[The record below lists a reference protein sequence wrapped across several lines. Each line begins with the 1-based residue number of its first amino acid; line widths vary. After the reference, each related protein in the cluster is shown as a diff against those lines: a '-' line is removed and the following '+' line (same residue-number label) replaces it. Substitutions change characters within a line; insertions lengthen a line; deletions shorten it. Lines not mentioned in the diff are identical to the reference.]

1 MANPESQID
10 SLPIEPVLARFRQP
24 IARELRR
31 IVAEA
36 GALTSSPLT
45 AAGGRPLDTFYAQ
58 IEYHL
63 GWRHADLSPA
73 KAHPGKLLRPT
84 LLLLACEL
92 GAAAQGRDAKERDAT
107 IEQALPAAA
116 AVELVHN
123 FSLVHD
129 DIEDGDEARRHRP
142 TLWTLW
148 GVPQAIN
155 TGDGIFSLAR
165 AGLWQLPARGTPA
178 DIVVRLADRL
188 DRTCLELCEGQF
200 LDMSFEGRDDITT
213 AMYLDMIGRKTAA
226 LMACATEMG
235 AIIGAP
241 DDRAFAAGM
250 AAFGRALGLAFQLR
264 DDLLGIWAPTAELG
278 KTGAGDLRRK
288 KMTLPVIYARE
299 TASGSDRA
307 VLAAAYASDK
317 EMSAERIAAVLDI
330 LERTGARDRVRAEL
344 RRAGEAALAALG
356 AAAGKTRDAQGPYGG
371 LAALAH
377 FVSAAAG

>member
-1 MANPESQID
+1 MANPETRTEST
-10 SLPIEPVLARFRQP
+10 PIEPVLARFRQP

-31 IVAEA
+31 IVRGA
-36 GALTSSPLT
+36 GAITPASTSF
-45 AAGGRPLDTFYAQ
+45 AGRQLETFYAQ

-63 GWRHADLSPA
+63 GWRHSDLSTA

-84 LLLLACEL
+84 LLLLTCEL
-92 GAAAQGRDAKERDAT
+92 GAAIRRCDATQRERT
-107 IEQALPAAA
+107 IEQALPAAT

-142 TLWTLW
+142 TLWKLW

-155 TGDGIFSLAR
+155 TGDGIFSIAR
-165 AGLWQLPARGTPA
+165 AGLWQLPARGVPA
-178 DIVVRLADRL
+178 DVVVRLAERL
-188 DRTCLELCEGQF
+188 DGTCLELCEGQH
-200 LDMSFEGRDDITT
+200 LDMSFEGRDDITV

-241 DDRAFAAGM
+241 DDREFANGM

-278 KTGAGDLRRK
+278 KMRAGDLRRK
-288 KMTLPVIYARE
+288 KTTLPIIHARE
-299 TASGSDRA
+299 TASASDRA
-307 VLAAAYASDK
+307 ALGAAYAGKDEMPDK
-317 EMSAERIAAVLDI
+317 QIAAVLDI
-330 LERTGARDRVRAEL
+330 LERTGARERVRAEL
-344 RRAGEAALAALG
+344 RREGEAALRTLDS
-356 AAAGKTRDAQGPYGG
+356 AAGEARDEQGPSGE
-371 LAALAH
+371 LSALAR